1 MFAFAFPDHKSK
13 QDCYITSYASVSST
27 HWICN
32 VGYRLQVRLT
42 HIVQRDVHPLGEY
55 SILESFERNLAER
68 NLSRWRDTR
77 ARGHSLRI
85 TIIMYW
91 LSPLVAFLIYT
102 LFLLRS
108 LQIGVKGRP
117 KG

>member
-1 MFAFAFPDHKSK
+1 
-13 QDCYITSYASVSST
+13 VSL
-27 HWICN
+27 
-32 VGYRLQVRLT
+32 RLQVKLT

-55 SILESFERNLAER
+55 LNLESFERNLAER

-77 ARGHSLRI
+77 ARGHFLRI
-85 TIIMYW
+85 TIIKYW

-102 LFLLRS
+102 LFLPRS
-108 LQIGVKGRP
+108 LQIGIKGHL